1 MSSLSTFY
9 NFPLSQPSLHGAAGT
24 ALTDFR
30 SPETDS
36 RKIPDNPTQDKR
48 RKGRFR
54 RGLSSPFQ
62 NHTGSS
68 EKASLRAAP
77 SPSSPPSGGPSDS
90 GCGAD
95 PPLPRRYGTPWT
107 YGFFLLC
114 LSSDAASPPV
124 LSKRKAA
131 SADLP
136 RPAEE
141 LSFSSGRSKNP
152 DRICPASGL
161 LFLPEKNSG
170 ESAPKGLT
178 RRFLVLCSF
187 VQNIAAGDV
196 CFIEQ
201 EKEET
206 CPVPDIAAMS
216 APRLR

>member
-24 ALTDFR
+24 ALTGFR

-77 SPSSPPSGGPSDS
+77 LPSSPPSGGPSDS

-95 PPLPRRYGTPWT
+95 PPLPPPDTARRGHTAS
-107 YGFFLLC
+107 FF
-114 LSSDAASPPV
+114 SAFPPMP
-124 LSKRKAA
+124 
-131 SADLP
+131 LP
-136 RPAEE
+136 RP
-141 LSFSSGRSKNP
+141 FCRSAKP
-152 DRICPASGL
+152 HPR
-161 LFLPEKNSG
+161 
-170 ESAPKGLT
+170 
-178 RRFLVLCSF
+178 
-187 VQNIAAGDV
+187 
-196 CFIEQ
+196 
-201 EKEET
+201 T
-206 CPVPDIAAMS
+206 CPGLPKNYLLIRAQQKSRPHPPCVR
-216 APRLR
+216 APLPP